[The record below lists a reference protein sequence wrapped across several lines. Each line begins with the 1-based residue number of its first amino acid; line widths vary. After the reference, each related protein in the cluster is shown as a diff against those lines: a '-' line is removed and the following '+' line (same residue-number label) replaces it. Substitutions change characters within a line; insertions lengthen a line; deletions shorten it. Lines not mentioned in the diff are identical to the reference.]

1 MWRQGDVLI
10 EQVTGVPATAVRLKQ
25 LVLAAGDST
34 GQRHMIKDRKTAELY
49 LAADQTLFLRVTADA
64 ATVAHPEHGHITLPR
79 GEYRVWKQREF
90 TDARPRPV
98 YD

>member
-1 MWRQGDVLI
+1 MWRQGDVFIDRVEQFPENLI
-10 EQVTGVPATAVRLKQ
+10 RLKR

-34 GQRHMIKDRKTAELY
+34 GHRHMIKDLKSAELY
-49 LAADQTLFLRVTADA
+49 VGGDGLYLRVTAEE
-64 ATVAHPEHGHITLPR
+64 ATVAHPEHGPIVLPR

-90 TDARPRPV
+90 TDAAPRPV